1 MFGLIG
7 APFRGL
13 AALSSA
19 LGLCGRYEYHLW
31 QFENILRNTQLEYID
46 LLLIHWPGD
55 AHVDPKKTNM
65 SCAEGHPQAG
75 DHKGYSLCRKEAWKV
90 LHPLAIPA
98 RPHA

>member
-1 MFGLIG
+1 M
-7 APFRGL
+7 
-13 AALSSA
+13 
-19 LGLCGRYEYHLW
+19 GLCGRYEYHLW

-46 LLLIHWPGD
+46 LLLVHWPGD

-65 SCAEGHPQAG
+65 SCAEGHPLAG

-98 RPHA
+98 RPCA